1 MINRSCRSNN
11 WQPLNI
17 SHTYFCIY
25 MYIYIYVFIYLHSS
39 VCGVKKNGKDDK
51 LVRKLPYLYS
61 KRFENTV
68 EERESGL
75 SRLIVESNVLP
86 FFPHCPSDI
95 THLSR
100 KSVSIRSKQDRF
112 KAGPKYNRVEIIEEK
127 DWIGR

>member
-1 MINRSCRSNN
+1 MSIE
-11 WQPLNI
+11 QLAI
-17 SHTYFCIY
+17 VKYFAY
-25 MYIYIYVFIYLHSS
+25 VFLYLHVYIYIYMYSS
-39 VCGVKKNGKDDK
+39 ICIRRFAVWKKNGKDDK

>member
-1 MINRSCRSNN
+1 
-11 WQPLNI
+11 
-17 SHTYFCIY
+17 
-25 MYIYIYVFIYLHSS
+25 MYSSIYICRFAME
-39 VCGVKKNGKDDK
+39 KKNGKDDK

-61 KRFENTV
+61 KQRFENTV

-112 KAGPKYNRVEIIEEK
+112 KTMEI
-127 DWIGR
+127 